1 MKQVFSGKHHLVER
15 REYLKTE
22 SSFAQIVTSMKSFSV
37 GCAGICVAM
46 MAESGASFVF
56 QGSLPTNEISLFHVR
71 SQPSMTCGKTKPI
84 FPVEKKWTFRR
95 KYCAVGSLFASSED
109 DDDIIDVVIEQS
121 ANENNVDLDEPSG
134 ALVQSND
141 DDEPRT
147 RKRDY
152 LRNTIKKL
160 ASLSLEDYKW
170 RSSVFKKN
178 EADRRVEES
187 LARMMGEDPAYVRPM
202 DAGDQK
208 LGPLGKAEKET
219 VEWLS
224 KVIEEEGKRAK
235 RIANSDGILVRPMDL
250 DRDGG
255 PLADL
260 EKQAVEFVQRIVDSE
275 KERARAGI
283 VRPKDMDEK
292 DRGPLGNAETSVVKV
307 LKNIKDSEILRAQQS
322 KIRGG
327 EIVRPIDVP
336 GILGEFER
344 NVMEVIRA
352 EKQRAKDKEMNDGRS
367 VRPKDAS
374 LTGPFGE
381 AERRA
386 TAALDLVRAEE
397 AERLKNVRRT
407 LVEKRPMESDR
418 DSIWGVTEAVTV
430 GLLRGP
436 ELFKSVV
443 SRVKELLQSE
453 ELEEEDLEIIRE
465 QLKIEP
471 AAPESNAENEK
482 PLS

>member
-1 MKQVFSGKHHLVER
+1 
-15 REYLKTE
+15 
-22 SSFAQIVTSMKSFSV
+22 
-37 GCAGICVAM
+37 M
-46 MAESGASFVF
+46 MGESGASFVF
-56 QGSLPTNEISLFHVR
+56 QGSLPTNRISLFHVR

-84 FPVEKKWTFRR
+84 FPVQKKWTFRR
-95 KYCAVGSLFASSED
+95 KHGAVGSLLASSED
-109 DDDIIDVVIEQS
+109 DDDIIDVVIEKS
-121 ANENNVDLDEPSG
+121 ADENNVDLEEASG
-134 ALVQSND
+134 GSLVQSND
-141 DDEPRT
+141 DGESRT

-152 LRNTIKKL
+152 LGNALRKL

-187 LARMMGEDPAYVRPM
+187 LARMMGEAPAYVRPM

-235 RIANSDGILVRPMDL
+235 RIANSTDGILVRPMDL

-260 EKQAVEFVQRIVDSE
+260 EKQAVAFVQRIVDSE
-275 KERARAGI
+275 KERGRSGI
-283 VRPKDMDEK
+283 SRPKDMNEK
-292 DRGPLGNAETSVVKV
+292 DRGPLGNAETSVVTV
-307 LKNIKDSEILRAQQS
+307 LKNIKESEVLRAQQS

-336 GILGEFER
+336 GVLGEFER

-352 EKQRAKDKEMNDGRS
+352 EKQRAKDKEMNDGKS

-374 LTGPFGE
+374 VTGPFGE

-407 LVEKRPMESDR
+407 LAEKRPMESDR
-418 DSIWGVTEAVTV
+418 DSILGVTEAVTV

-443 SRVKELLQSE
+443 SRVKELLQSK
-453 ELEEEDLEIIRE
+453 ELEEEDLEVIRE

-471 AAPESNAENEK
+471 AAPESNAENEN
-482 PLS
+482 PVS

>member
-1 MKQVFSGKHHLVER
+1 MQ
-15 REYLKTE
+15 
-22 SSFAQIVTSMKSFSV
+22 
-37 GCAGICVAM
+37 
-46 MAESGASFVF
+46 
-56 QGSLPTNEISLFHVR
+56 
-71 SQPSMTCGKTKPI
+71 
-84 FPVEKKWTFRR
+84 KKWTFRR
-95 KYCAVGSLFASSED
+95 KHGAVGSLLASSED
-109 DDDIIDVVIEQS
+109 DDDIIDVVIEKS
-121 ANENNVDLDEPSG
+121 ANENHVDLEEASGG

-141 DDEPRT
+141 DGEPRT

-152 LRNTIKKL
+152 LGNAIRKL

-235 RIANSDGILVRPMDL
+235 RIADSDGILVRPMDL

-260 EKQAVEFVQRIVDSE
+260 EKQAVAFVQRIVDSE
-275 KERARAGI
+275 KERGRSGI
-283 VRPKDMDEK
+283 SRPKDMNEK
-292 DRGPLGNAETSVVKV
+292 DRGPLGDAETSVFTV
-307 LKNIKDSEILRAQQS
+307 LKNIKESEVLRAQQS
-322 KIRGG
+322 KSRGG

-344 NVMEVIRA
+344 TVTEVIRA
-352 EKQRAKDKEMNDGRS
+352 EKQRAKDKEMNDGKS

-374 LTGPFGE
+374 VTGPFGE

-386 TAALDLVRAEE
+386 LAALDLVRAEE

-407 LVEKRPMESDR
+407 LAEKRPMESNR
-418 DSIWGVTEAVTV
+418 DSILGVTEAVTV

-453 ELEEEDLEIIRE
+453 ELEEEDLEVIRE
-465 QLKIEP
+465 QLNIEP
-471 AAPESNAENEK
+471 ATPESNAENEN
-482 PLS
+482 PVS